1 MLPGSLNLFSE
12 LDTADD
18 SQPDE
23 RFPRHAGVDGQVK
36 YCAALL
42 DTPLA
47 GVKNSWD
54 AYRSPNRRSHGARG
68 TEGAL

>member
-1 MLPGSLNLFSE
+1 MHPGSLNLFSE

-23 RFPRHAGVDGQVK
+23 RFPRHAGVGGQVNS
-36 YCAALL
+36 CAALL
-42 DTPLA
+42 YTPSV

-54 AYRSPNRRSHGARG
+54 AYGSPNRRSHGARG